1 MVDIVDI
8 ERSHHARNTQSTC
21 VRPLAAVPTRYDSI
35 NVIRVYL
42 GGVAQVRLLR
52 PAVLRRFV
60 IILEVVHPSLL
71 LSLCSFTLKVNYGL
85 QSFV

>member
-1 MVDIVDI
+1 MVDIVNV
-8 ERSHHARNTQSTC
+8 EGPHHARDTQSTC

-42 GGVAQVRLLR
+42 RGVAQIRLLR
-52 PAVLRRFV
+52 SAVLRGFV
-60 IILEVVHPSLL
+60 VVLEVVHPSLL
-71 LSLCSFTLKVNYGL
+71 LGLRSFTLKVNYGL